1 VVGEKRR
8 ASWGAEEWL
17 YSLMLAPAVVALVA
31 VVLVPL
37 GYLAYTSLLEWKL
50 TDPAGR
56 AFVGVANTAR
66 RPASGSSG
74 RGTRTWRWSKMDE
87 DEGLPSEGM
96 VVGLRFR
103 KSGLHAIAGGEFMGK
118 GTSG

>member
-1 VVGEKRR
+1 VGGEKPPATR
-8 ASWGAEEWL
+8 GAEGWL
-17 YSLMLAPAVVALVA
+17 YLLMLAPAVMALVA

-37 GYLAYTSLLEWKL
+37 GYLVYTSLLEWKL
-50 TDPAGR
+50 TNPTGQ

-74 RGTRTWRWSKMDE
+74 RGTRTWRWSKMGE

-103 KSGLHAIAGGEFMGK
+103 KSGLHAIAGGELMGK